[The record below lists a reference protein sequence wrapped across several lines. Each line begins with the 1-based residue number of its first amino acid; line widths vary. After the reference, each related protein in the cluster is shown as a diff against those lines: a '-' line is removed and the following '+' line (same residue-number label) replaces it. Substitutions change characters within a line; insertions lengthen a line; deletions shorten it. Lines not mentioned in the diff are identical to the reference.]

1 MTNKEI
7 FETLRA
13 AGMTVEGAC
22 GTIANMAAEGVMS
35 SINVED
41 RADAVGISDA
51 DYTAKVDSDPTYD
64 FETDNGKQYGYGL
77 CQWTERSRKAK
88 LRAFARSRGVSIG
101 DRRMQVDFTIL
112 EMQTDF
118 PSVWQVVTTSHDLLQ
133 CTQIV
138 LNVYENPAVKNLGTR
153 MEYAE
158 AAMAYFTDKA
168 ATDVPAAAAA
178 SAGCQANTVKPVVM
192 AMQMIMCYAGY
203 WLQEA
208 DGMASPDFYA
218 AARTLLDD
226 LERGE
231 SDGCV

>member
-77 CQWTERSRKAK
+77 CQWTERNRKAK
-88 LRAFARSRGVSIG
+88 LRSFARSRGVSIG
-101 DRRMQVDFTIL
+101 DRRMQVDFIIL
-112 EMQTDF
+112 EMQADF

-133 CTQIV
+133 CTQTV

-153 MEYAE
+153 MEYAQQAL
-158 AAMAYFTDKA
+158 AAFGSDAPREDL
-168 ATDVPAAAAA
+168 PAASEGHSPAPDISGALAALA
-178 SAGCQANTVKPVVM
+178 A
-192 AMQMIMCYAGY
+192 Y
-203 WLQEA
+203 LQTE
-208 DGMASPDFYA
+208 DF
-218 AARTLLDD
+218 RNGFLKF
-226 LERGE
+226 LERRE
-231 SDGCV
+231 SP